1 MKLELLEVSLD
12 TSLAH
17 HAVRLDLTDAGPLVP
32 EVCIQELGQSDVA
45 IMFATTTTVHRLL
58 LPHPEAILKVCQ
70 HVGSKALTNCNNNY
84 Q

>member
-1 MKLELLEVSLD
+1 MLLCIFRRYYDLKLELLEVSLD

-58 LPHPEAILKVCQ
+58 LPHPEAILKVLPTC
-70 HVGSKALTNCNNNY
+70 
-84 Q
+84 